1 MGNRLIGRMNI
12 RSMNRWYLLAL
23 ASATF
28 GLAAGAERMCLPVL
42 FNEIAE
48 GLSLGKVEVGA
59 IWGMDPL
66 AGVFVGLVAGLL
78 ADRFGI
84 VRMMAL
90 TSILAG
96 LFGGLRGL
104 STGFISMAGIMF
116 VFGLSVAMMP
126 TIVPKAA
133 ATWFFGRHLA
143 LANGVLIVGMMAG
156 SIMATMLSATLLS
169 PLLGGWRNVLF
180 LFGIP
185 PTLMGILWL
194 KIIRAENIREIT
206 TTTSGRRFREA
217 LYHVVSIKQVWIL
230 GIIMLGNMGG
240 YLGLVGYLPLYLR
253 DMGWDPIHADG
264 MMAVLT
270 GTSAIGAIPLAM
282 LSDRLG
288 SRKKVL
294 IPTGLFISISLFL
307 VPFVDGLLLWTLIA
321 LNGIL
326 RGGMFP
332 LTTSLMIETEGIEA
346 RYAGTAT
353 GLGTT
358 LAMVGGFLSPPLGNG
373 LADLHHGLP
382 FVFWAMLASTVLL
395 AFFFVRERGYTT
407 RDLASS
413 Q

>member
-1 MGNRLIGRMNI
+1 LIGRMNN

-206 TTTSGRRFREA
+206 TTTSGSRFREISA
-217 LYHVVSIKQVWIL
+217 SLLAGYGMGSHPCRWYDGSSYRHECDRCYSIGDAIRQTWIEKEGSYSYRPLHKHFSIL
-230 GIIMLGNMGG
+230 GAFCRWSFVVDVNRIKRDSQRGN
-240 YLGLVGYLPLYLR
+240 
-253 DMGWDPIHADG
+253 
-264 MMAVLT
+264 
-270 GTSAIGAIPLAM
+270 
-282 LSDRLG
+282 
-288 SRKKVL
+288 
-294 IPTGLFISISLFL
+294 
-307 VPFVDGLLLWTLIA
+307 VPSHYQPHD
-321 LNGIL
+321 
-326 RGGMFP
+326 
-332 LTTSLMIETEGIEA
+332 
-346 RYAGTAT
+346 
-353 GLGTT
+353 
-358 LAMVGGFLSPPLGNG
+358 
-373 LADLHHGLP
+373 
-382 FVFWAMLASTVLL
+382 
-395 AFFFVRERGYTT
+395 
-407 RDLASS
+407 
-413 Q
+413 